1 MNLVVEEKIEEC
13 VVARGLVHIGNV
25 CYSRILKQDKHVSSS

>member
-25 CYSRILKQDKHVSSS
+25 CDTCRILKQDKARI